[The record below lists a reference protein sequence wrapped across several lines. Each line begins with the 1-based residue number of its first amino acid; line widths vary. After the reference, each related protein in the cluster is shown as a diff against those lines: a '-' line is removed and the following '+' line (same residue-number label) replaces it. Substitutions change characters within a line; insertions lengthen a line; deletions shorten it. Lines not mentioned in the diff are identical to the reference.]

1 MVFSKRGCF
10 LGSTSPAEEREFTFA
25 TCVPAGARTFKWEA
39 VFAPHKT
46 LPVPKSSFCSSWTS
60 PKLLLPYF
68 FWELCTVAL
77 WSSSKSF
84 ITSHSPRAAFCTLHS
99 SPRPGLWSKQQGK
112 LRNAFP
118 WKEGVGIEGKHF
130 FQEGQAQLR
139 DHPSN
144 LYSFL
149 CCFTFPSAKK
159 YIYIGPRFI
168 PDVNPLTARI
178 TLGIN
183 LVHHV

>member
-1 MVFSKRGCF
+1 MGGSVCTPQDSPCAKELF
-10 LGSTSPAEEREFTFA
+10 LQFLNIPKA
-25 TCVPAGARTFKWEA
+25 TP
-39 VFAPHKT
+39 PI
-46 LPVPKSSFCSSWTS
+46 
-60 PKLLLPYF
+60 F
-68 FWELCTVAL
+68 FWEVCTVAL

-84 ITSHSPRAAFCTLHS
+84 ITSRSPRAAFCTLHGF
-99 SPRPGLWSKQQGK
+99 PRPGLWSKQQGK

-118 WKEGVGIEGKHF
+118 WKGGVGIEGKHF

-139 DHPSN
+139 NHPSN

-183 LVHHV
+183 LVHQV